1 MSSSLSR
8 RMGQKP
14 YHKIGTANSRAPRHA
29 PMSPFYGIV
38 NSHIGARAR
47 SRRLQLGLSE
57 ELVSA
62 RIELKIEQIAQYESG
77 TVELTM
83 SQLVRLAQLLHVSP
97 AYFYAGLPDG
107 PLDRF
112 RLH

>member
-8 RMGQKP
+8 RMGQKQ
-14 YHKIGTANSRAPRHA
+14 YNKIGTASSRLPRRA
-29 PMSPFYGIV
+29 PMSPYYGMV
-38 NSHIGARAR
+38 NSHIGERAR

-57 ELVSA
+57 AIVSA
-62 RIELKIEQIAQYESG
+62 RIDLPVEQIAQYESG
-77 TVELTM
+77 AAELTM
-83 SQLVRLAQLLHVSP
+83 SQLVHLAELLQVSP

-107 PLDRF
+107 PLTSL